1 MEKKVIGIYAPANP
15 AHIWFE
21 EKYVF
26 AKKQPENMGFEIVE
40 GNEGISPFLKNTLDN
55 LFFKKSYS
63 LEEPEFYSN
72 KLLNAFTDEWKTK
85 KREYTKNEGW
95 KILNEGEI
103 EGEVIVANIATLV
116 SFLASEYVPTFKDKI
131 LILEEMNAT
140 IDLEERNLNTLKI
153 GGVFEGIKGLIFGK
167 PEVYDD
173 RNSNLEYIDIIKE
186 VLGKR
191 DYPII
196 YNFD

>member
-1 MEKKVIGIYAPANP
+1 M
-15 AHIWFE
+15 
-21 EKYVF
+21 
-26 AKKQPENMGFEIVE
+26 
-40 GNEGISPFLKNTLDN
+40 DN

-116 SFLASEYVPTFKDKI
+116 SLLTSEYVPTFRNKI

-140 IDLEERNLNTLKI
+140 IDSEERNLNTLKLS
-153 GGVFEGIKGLIFGK
+153 GVFEGLKGLIFGK
-167 PEVYDD
+167 P
-173 RNSNLEYIDIIKE
+173 E

-196 YNFD
+196 YNFDCGHTIPSLMISQDSLLSLKATNKEGVKVEILKNSFIDE

>member
-1 MEKKVIGIYAPANP
+1 M
-15 AHIWFE
+15 
-21 EKYVF
+21 
-26 AKKQPENMGFEIVE
+26 
-40 GNEGISPFLKNTLDN
+40 
-55 LFFKKSYS
+55 
-63 LEEPEFYSN
+63 EEPEFYSN

-103 EGEVIVANIATLV
+103 EGEVIIANIDTLV
-116 SFLASEYVPTFKDKI
+116 SLLATEYVPNFKDKI

-153 GGVFEGIKGLIFGK
+153 SGVFEGVKGLIFGK
-167 PEVYDD
+167 PEVYGDK
-173 RNSNLEYIDIIKE
+173 NSNLEYIEIIKE

-196 YNFD
+196 YNFDCGHTIPSLMISQDSLLSLKASNKEGIKVGILKNSFIDE